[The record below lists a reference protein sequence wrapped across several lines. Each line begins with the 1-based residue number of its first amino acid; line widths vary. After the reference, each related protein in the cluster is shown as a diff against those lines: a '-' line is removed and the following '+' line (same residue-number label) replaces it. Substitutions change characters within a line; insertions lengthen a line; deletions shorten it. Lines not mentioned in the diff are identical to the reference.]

1 MSQIIKT
8 MKENR
13 SDLLITISLQAAII
27 LGSVVTAT
35 FMITK

>member
-13 SDLLITISLQAAII
+13 NDLLITISLQAAII

>member
-13 SDLLITISLQAAII
+13 YDLLITISLQSAII
-27 LGSVVTAT
+27 IGSVV
-35 FMITK
+35 ITTTIIS